1 MACDFI
7 FGVCAFASIKLSA
20 RITAPVAAA
29 TSIADVTVAA
39 VANAARTTSC
49 DAEYDKAQPA
59 DTPRMKRREQH
70 TYRDMYVTDDKK
82 IKAISS
88 ISGKAA
94 IHKARKKDM
103 RESNLTE

>member
-1 MACDFI
+1 MRQELHPAMPNTI
-7 FGVCAFASIKLSA
+7 SA
-20 RITAPVAAA
+20 
-29 TSIADVTVAA
+29 
-39 VANAARTTSC
+39 
-49 DAEYDKAQPA
+49 PA
-59 DTPRMKRREQH
+59 DTPRMKRREH

-103 RESNLTE
+103 MESNLTE